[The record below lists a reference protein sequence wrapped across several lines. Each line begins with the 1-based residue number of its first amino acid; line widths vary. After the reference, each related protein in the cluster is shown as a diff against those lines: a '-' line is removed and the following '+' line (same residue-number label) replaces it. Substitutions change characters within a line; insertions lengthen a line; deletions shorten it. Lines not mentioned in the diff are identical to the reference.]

1 MKKAIV
7 FISIIVVLVAGAF
20 IYFRFF
26 YTKSFSPEATVEF
39 KQDDVTISVFYNRP
53 YKKGREIFGGL
64 EPFGKVWRTGAN
76 EATVFETNKD
86 LTIQG
91 KILKKGKYTLW
102 TIPGEQTW
110 KILFNTETGQWGID
124 FNGAANRDPKNDVLV
139 AEVPSLIQDKII
151 EQFTISV
158 EKMEDEIQ
166 LILLWDKT
174 VVTLPMAVTSR

>member
-7 FISIIVVLVAGAF
+7 FIGIIVVLVAGAF

-26 YTKSFSPEATVEF
+26 YTKSFSPETTVEF

>member
-1 MKKAIV
+1 
-7 FISIIVVLVAGAF
+7 
-20 IYFRFF
+20 
-26 YTKSFSPEATVEF
+26 
-39 KQDDVTISVFYNRP
+39 
-53 YKKGREIFGGL
+53 
-64 EPFGKVWRTGAN
+64 
-76 EATVFETNKD
+76 
-86 LTIQG
+86 
-91 KILKKGKYTLW
+91 KKGKYTLW

>member
-7 FISIIVVLVAGAF
+7 FIGIIVVLVASAF

>member
-1 MKKAIV
+1 MKKV
-7 FISIIVVLVAGAF
+7 FVLFGIIIVLVASAF

-39 KQDDVTISVFYNRP
+39 NQGDVTIKVFYNRP

-64 EPFGKVWRTGAN
+64 EPFNKVWRTGAN

-91 KILKKGKYTLW
+91 KTLKAGKYTLW

-124 FNGAANRDPKNDVLV
+124 FNGESNRNPKNDVLI
-139 AEVPSLIQDKII
+139 AEVPSLIQDKVI

-158 EKMEDEIQ
+158 EKMDDEIQ

>member
-1 MKKAIV
+1 MKKAV
-7 FISIIVVLVAGAF
+7 VLFGIIIVLVASAF

-26 YTKSFSPEATVEF
+26 YTKSFSPEAAVEF
-39 KQDDVTISVFYNRP
+39 TAGDLTINVFYNRP
-53 YKKGREIFGGL
+53 FKKGREIFGGL

-76 EATVFETNKD
+76 EATIFETNKD

-91 KILKKGKYTLW
+91 KVLKAGKYTLW

-110 KILFNTETGQWGID
+110 KILFNTEIGQWGID
-124 FNGAANRDPKNDVLV
+124 FNGESNRNPENDVLV
-139 AEVPSLIQDKII
+139 AEVPSLLQDKII

-158 EKMEDEIQ
+158 EKMDDEIQ

>member
-7 FISIIVVLVAGAF
+7 FIGIIVVLVAGAF

-39 KQDDVTISVFYNRP
+39 KQDDVAISVFYNRP